1 METPCML
8 KPAVQWA
15 DLATLDLSLFDT
27 PGGKQKLATQLFQ
40 AIDKIGKEELS
51 QLHQLP
57 IPQA

>member
-1 METPCML
+1 ML